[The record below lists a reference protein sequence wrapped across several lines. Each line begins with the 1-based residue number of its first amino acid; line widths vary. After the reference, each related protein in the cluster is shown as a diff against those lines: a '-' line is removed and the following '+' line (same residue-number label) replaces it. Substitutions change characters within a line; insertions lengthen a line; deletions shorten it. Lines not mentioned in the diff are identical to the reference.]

1 MIQEKKIMKDKNEY
15 GKNWKK
21 EIIDEIVD
29 SARMNP
35 KYVETS
41 MNYLIKKIETDKE
54 TKEFLLIIGINVD
67 KPIDEVIRYI
77 YERYRSYGKN
87 EKSYMTIKVAGVRYS
102 NFFHL
107 LMDAIENKNKE
118 KLTKVVDYNGNNMIG
133 KEKCTVSEIDVTGLA
148 NSMVVTMNELE
159 KRINMNESQ
168 LSTNDELREIRQERK
183 WIINQMHEV
192 VDSLNCSL
200 GRLSRKLQENI
211 GKEKV
216 ALVE

>member
-1 MIQEKKIMKDKNEY
+1 MKDKNEY

-54 TKEFLLIIGINVD
+54 TKEFLVIIGINVD
-67 KPIDEVIRYI
+67 KPINEVICYI
-77 YERYRSYGKN
+77 YERYKNYGKN
-87 EKSYMTIKVAGVRYS
+87 EKSYMTIKVAGARYS

-107 LMDAIENKNKE
+107 LMGAIESKSKE
-118 KLTKVVDYNGNNMIG
+118 KPIKIVDSNGNNMIG
-133 KEKCTVSEIDVTGLA
+133 KEKCTAREVDVTGLA
-148 NSMVVTMNELE
+148 SSMVMTMNELE

-192 VDSLNCSL
+192 VDSLNFSL

-211 GKEKV
+211 EKEKV

>member
-1 MIQEKKIMKDKNEY
+1 MKDKNEY

-35 KYVETS
+35 KYVET
-41 MNYLIKKIETDKE
+41 
-54 TKEFLLIIGINVD
+54 KEFLVIIGINVD
-67 KPIDEVIRYI
+67 KPINEVIRYI
-77 YERYRSYGKN
+77 YEKYRSYGKN

-107 LMDAIENKNKE
+107 LMDAIENKNK
-118 KLTKVVDYNGNNMIG
+118 VVDYNGDDMIG
-133 KEKCTVSEIDVTGLA
+133 KEKCTVSEIDVTGLT

-192 VDSLNCSL
+192 IDSLNCSL

-211 GKEKV
+211 EKENVVLTK
-216 ALVE
+216 

>member
-1 MIQEKKIMKDKNEY
+1 MKDKNEY

-35 KYVETS
+35 EYVETS

-54 TKEFLLIIGINVD
+54 TKEFLVIIGINVD
-67 KPIDEVIRYI
+67 KPINEVIRYI
-77 YERYRSYGKN
+77 YERYKNYGKN
-87 EKSYMTIKVAGVRYS
+87 EKSYMTIKVAGACYS

-107 LMDAIENKNKE
+107 LMCAIESKNKE
-118 KLTKVVDYNGNNMIG
+118 KPIKIVDSNGNNMIG
-133 KEKCTVSEIDVTGLA
+133 KEKCTAREVDVTGLA

-211 GKEKV
+211 EKEKV

>member
-1 MIQEKKIMKDKNEY
+1 MKDKNEY

-54 TKEFLLIIGINVD
+54 TEEFLIIIGINVD
-67 KPIDEVIRYI
+67 KPINEVIRYI
-77 YERYRSYGKN
+77 YERYKNYEKN
-87 EKSYMTIKVAGVRYS
+87 EKSYMAIKVAGVRYS

-107 LMDAIENKNKE
+107 LMGAIESKNKE
-118 KLTKVVDYNGNNMIG
+118 KPIKIVDSNGNNMIG
-133 KEKCTVSEIDVTGLA
+133 KEKCTAREVDVTGLA

-159 KRINMNESQ
+159 KRINMNELQ
-168 LSTNDELREIRQERK
+168 LSTNDGLREIRQERK

-192 VDSLNCSL
+192 VDSLNWSL
-200 GRLSRKLQENI
+200 SRLSRKLQENI
-211 GKEKV
+211 EKEKV

>member
-1 MIQEKKIMKDKNEY
+1 M
-15 GKNWKK
+15 
-21 EIIDEIVD
+21 
-29 SARMNP
+29 
-35 KYVETS
+35 
-41 MNYLIKKIETDKE
+41 KIELTDRE
-54 TKEFLLIIGINVD
+54 VRRIV
-67 KPIDEVIRYI
+67 PILRTQY
-77 YERYRSYGKN
+77 
-87 EKSYMTIKVAGVRYS
+87 
-102 NFFHL
+102 H
-107 LMDAIENKNKE
+107 
-118 KLTKVVDYNGNNMIG
+118 

>member
-1 MIQEKKIMKDKNEY
+1 MKDKNEY

-54 TKEFLLIIGINVD
+54 TKEFLVIIGINVD
-67 KPIDEVIRYI
+67 KPINEVIRYI
-77 YERYRSYGKN
+77 YERYKNYGKN
-87 EKSYMTIKVAGVRYS
+87 EKSYMTIKVAGARYS

-107 LMDAIENKNKE
+107 LMGAIESKNKE
-118 KLTKVVDYNGNNMIG
+118 KPIKIVDSNGNNMIG
-133 KEKCTVSEIDVTGLA
+133 KEKCTAREVDVTGLA
-148 NSMVVTMNELE
+148 NSMVVTMNKLE

-192 VDSLNCSL
+192 VDSLNYSL

>member
-1 MIQEKKIMKDKNEY
+1 MKDKNEY

-54 TKEFLLIIGINVD
+54 TKEFLVIIGINVD
-67 KPIDEVIRYI
+67 KPINEVIRYI
-77 YERYRSYGKN
+77 YERYKNYEKN
-87 EKSYMTIKVAGVRYS
+87 EKSYMAIKVAGVCYS

-107 LMDAIENKNKE
+107 LMGAIESKNKE
-118 KLTKVVDYNGNNMIG
+118 KPIKIVDSNGNNMIG
-133 KEKCTVSEIDVTGLA
+133 KEKCTAREVDVTGLA

-159 KRINMNESQ
+159 KRINMNELQ

-192 VDSLNCSL
+192 VDSLNWSL
-200 GRLSRKLQENI
+200 SRLSRKLQENI
-211 GKEKV
+211 EKEKV